1 MDETVYVL
9 IPFTN
14 NRELEINTSRIHR
27 LLLRTLNSCQSYF
40 IIKGVVWYN
49 NYQLQMSNG
58 TFRGKYFK
66 SIHHLISSKFGMRRT
81 MCQKQRYNTFNVFYI
96 VYRTEEFLSFKT

>member
-40 IIKGVVWYN
+40 IIKGVAWYN

-58 TFRGKYFK
+58 NLEGNNSR
-66 SIHHLISSKFGMRRT
+66 
-81 MCQKQRYNTFNVFYI
+81 VFTI
-96 VYRTEEFLSFKT
+96 

>member
-40 IIKGVVWYN
+40 IIKGAAWYN

-58 TFRGKYFK
+58 TFRGKR
-66 SIHHLISSKFGMRRT
+66 STGIHHLISSEFDMRRT
-81 MCQKQRYNTFNVFYI
+81 I
-96 VYRTEEFLSFKT
+96 VSETKI